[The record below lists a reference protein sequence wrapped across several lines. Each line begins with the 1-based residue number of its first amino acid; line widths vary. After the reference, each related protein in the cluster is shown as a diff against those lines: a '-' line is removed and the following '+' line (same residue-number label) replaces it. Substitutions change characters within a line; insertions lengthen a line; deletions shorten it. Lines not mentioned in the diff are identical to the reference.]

1 MAAAVAHSW
10 SLFDN
15 LSFKPAA
22 PLERA
27 VVEHMDDNFAV
38 SLAHSKMHKKMRKK
52 EILQQKKRSFRSHID
67 PAYQQVR
74 PTVVDWIS
82 QVGEACGLKNLT
94 THAAQGFV
102 DMLLDL
108 TPIDRSRIQLVA
120 VACILISAKI
130 EEQEDKVPRVCQ
142 LAAFCGNIF
151 SRELVLRMESWI
163 LNTFK
168 WEMVVLTTINFLE
181 YYLQACLCPSEL
193 NKNPHIRN
201 YELSKAHLSKTA
213 EFFVDLSEHHSV
225 FREYL
230 PSVVAASS
238 IVAARQL
245 LRIQPV
251 WTDALQ
257 LVSAHSVGALTDCS
271 ATLLNYY
278 HQTFP
283 SSEIN

>member
-1 MAAAVAHSW
+1 MATAVAHSW

-15 LSFKPAA
+15 LSFKPAS
-22 PLERA
+22 LERT

-38 SLAHSKMHKKMRKK
+38 CLAHGKMHKKMRKK
-52 EILQQKKRSFRSHID
+52 EVLQQKKRSFRSHAD
-67 PAYQQVR
+67 PAYQQIR

-102 DMLLDL
+102 DMLLDI
-108 TPIDRSRIQLVA
+108 TPVDRSRIQLVA

-130 EEQEDKVPRVCQ
+130 EEQEDRVPRVCK
-142 LAAFCGNIF
+142 LTGLCGNIF
-151 SRELVLRMESWI
+151 SRELVLRMESWV

-181 YYLQACLCPSEL
+181 YYLQACLLPSEMIR
-193 NKNPHIRN
+193 NPHIRN
-201 YELSKAHLSKTA
+201 YELSKAHLCKTA
-213 EFFVDLSEHHSV
+213 EFFVDLSEHHSI

-230 PSVVAASS
+230 PSVVATSS
-238 IVAARQL
+238 IAAARQL

-251 WTDALQ
+251 WTDALRA
-257 LVSAHSVGALTDCS
+257 VSGHDLGALSECA

-283 SSEIN
+283 SPEPI

>member
-1 MAAAVAHSW
+1 MATAVAHSW
-10 SLFDN
+10 SLFNN
-15 LSFKPAA
+15 LSFKPA

-27 VVEHMDDNFAV
+27 VVETMDTFSV
-38 SLAHSKMHKKMRKK
+38 CLAHSKMHKKMRKK
-52 EILQQKKRSFRSHID
+52 ELLQQQKRSFRSHAD
-67 PAYQQVR
+67 PAYQQIR
-74 PTVVDWIS
+74 PAVVDWVS

-94 THAAQGFV
+94 THAALGFV

-108 TPIDRSRIQLVA
+108 TPVDKSRIQLVA
-120 VACILISAKI
+120 IACILISAKI
-130 EEQEDKVPRVCQ
+130 EEQDDKVPRVST
-142 LAAFCGNIF
+142 LTGFCGNIF
-151 SRELVLRMESWI
+151 SKEIVLRMESWI

-168 WEMVVLTTINFLE
+168 WEMLVITTINFLE
-181 YYLQACLCPSEL
+181 YYLQACLGPTEL
-193 NKNPHIRN
+193 IRNPHIRN
-201 YELSKAHLSKTA
+201 YELSKAHLCKTA
-213 EFFVDLSEHHSV
+213 EFFVDLSEHHSI

-251 WTDALQ
+251 WTDSLQ
-257 LVSAHSVGALTDCS
+257 LVTNHTVDSLADCS

-283 SSEIN
+283 SPESV